1 MQSSRKKLSAV
12 ILTAALS
19 VGLVGCTAAEDPTTP
34 APESPTDAVIPEGDL
49 ADASGTL
56 TPGAPTELSVW
67 VTSASQAPA
76 DDNKITKLLKEQLGV
91 TLKYEIV
98 TPDNVDQKIGVMLA
112 GGQYPDLVGTTD
124 LQMRLLE
131 GGALRPLDEMLATGD
146 YPNIAEH
153 VEPYIKKMSYTGT
166 EVDPGLYIIPNYNR
180 FYGDITGGTYY
191 GPAFWIQKRVLADA
205 GYPELENMTL
215 DRYFKL
221 IEDFKAKH
229 PETDGIPTVGF
240 ELLAS
245 TGREWGMTNPPALLA
260 GS

>member
-1 MQSSRKKLSAV
+1 MSA
-12 ILTAALS
+12 
-19 VGLVGCTAAEDPTTP
+19 GLVACSNDDATPNP
-34 APESPTDAVIPEGDL
+34 APTGSEDVVIPEGEL

-67 VTSASQAPA
+67 ITSASQAPA

-98 TPDNVDQKIGVMLA
+98 TPDNVDQSIGVLLA
-112 GGQYPDLVGTTD
+112 GGDFPDLVGTTD
-124 LQMRLLE
+124 LQTRLLE

-146 YPNIAEH
+146 YPNVSEH
-153 VEPYIKKMSYTGT
+153 VEPYIKKMSYGGS

-180 FYGDITGGTYY
+180 FYGDIVGGTYY

-215 DRYFKL
+215 ERYFKL
-221 IEDFKAKH
+221 IEDFKAKN
-229 PETDGIPTVGF
+229 PETEGVPTVGF
-240 ELLAS
+240 EVLAS
-245 TGREWGMTNPPALLA
+245 VGREWGMTHPPAPRAPSPNHGGAIGA
-260 GS
+260 GP